1 MMRSDELPAA
11 PCCLP
16 AITVLV
22 VLVADVSHL
31 APVDDE
37 GNLL

>member
-11 PCCLP
+11 PRGLP
-16 AITVLV
+16 ASTVQV
-22 VLVADVSHL
+22 VLVADVGHF

-37 GNLL
+37 GNFL